1 MESHKLQKF
10 DNNLAYTH
18 TKKVKGR
25 KSHRQTML
33 VVFFFMEFWALKSL
47 AQQFKTS
54 RRKPNASVGRFEL
67 QFFYKSI

>member
-25 KSHRQTML
+25 NSHHRTIL
-33 VVFFFMEFWALKSL
+33 VVFFMKF
-47 AQQFKTS
+47 
-54 RRKPNASVGRFEL
+54 
-67 QFFYKSI
+67 